1 MSLPPPY
8 LLVHTNRFNERWFF
22 VNLGNNWG
30 RGDDRRLIAETTQDK
45 IRARVFDT
53 LPEALEVLVIAG
65 DPAGWTAEAVV

>member
-8 LLVHTNRFNERWFF
+8 VLVHRNACGEIWYF
-22 VNLGNNWG
+22 VRLGDNWG
-30 RGDDRRLIAETTQDK
+30 RGDARQLIAATTPER

-65 DPAGWTAEAVV
+65 QPPGWEAEAVI